1 MALNDLLAGLPPER
15 RELVRRRLLEKQ
27 AGSAAVRRR
36 ETPGPYPLPYS
47 AQLMWLLNE
56 LVAAPSVYNVNI
68 CLRLKGDLN
77 RDALQRTLNTLVDR
91 HEALRTN
98 IVVSDGVPLQ
108 IVRASGD
115 VHLRIVDVPGAADS
129 EREAELSRMCLA
141 EVGRTLD
148 LENDPLF
155 QAALLRVGPRD
166 HVLIL
171 LTHHMVFDGWSRRI
185 VHQELSILYS
195 AYCQGNA
202 PLLPPLPLQFADYAM
217 WQRGE
222 AQTQVILSQIEYWK
236 RKLAGAPQ
244 TLDLPTDHPRPAVQS
259 FRGAR
264 VYGSFAAPTMEA
276 LRKLSSAEGATLFM
290 TVLAAFSV
298 LLFRYTGQE
307 DILVGAPMLGR
318 PRPEFEGIV
327 GYFSNTTVIRCDLSG
342 DPSFRELLRR
352 VRGAVLEALEHEQA
366 PLEKLTM
373 EMHPERDPSRS
384 PLFQV
389 MIGVGDDPPKPT
401 LAGLEAS
408 PVRIDHDTSKLDL
421 VLAVRATGARNLAV
435 LEYATDLF
443 DPATASRM
451 LEHLCLLL
459 DGAMA
464 DPERPISRLPLITEA
479 EKRQL
484 LFGWND
490 TATDYPGDSLLS
502 RIEPQVTHNPG
513 AAAAEFDGRELTY
526 RELDA
531 RANQVAHF
539 LRRRGITSESRV
551 LLCADRSLELPAA
564 VLGVLK
570 AGGACVPLDPACPR
584 GRLETIAA
592 DTGATLAITQQSLLH
607 RLEGLGIEAIC
618 LDADWAAICREP
630 ESGCEVCIRPEDLA
644 FVLYTSGSTGIPKGV
659 LLTHKGLANHQAFTS
674 LYYGLQPRDRVLQ
687 FAPITSDFFLEEVFP
702 AWACGSTVV
711 FRPKDMP
718 LGGREFGRWLQRHR
732 ITMVA
737 LQTAF
742 WHEWTRS
749 LASSDDPLPT
759 ELRLVTIGG
768 EKAQTQALKDWRKKA
783 GATVRWTNTYGPT
796 ETSIIATAYEPSS
809 VPEDQRVS
817 IPIGRPIANARI
829 YILDRHL
836 QPVPIGVAG
845 EMYIAGAGLARGY
858 LNRPDLQAD
867 RFLPDP
873 FASVPD
879 ARMYKTGDLARF
891 LADGNIEFLGRA
903 DRQVKVRGYRVE
915 PGEIEA
921 ALRQYPSVASA
932 AVVERE
938 QAGQIRL
945 VAYVALNNDQVPKV
959 SELRAFLKEIL
970 PDYMIPSAFVVLD
983 GGLPLTP
990 HGKVDRNALLSVDT
1004 DRAGLESE
1012 FLGPRD
1018 ALEMELIG
1026 IWEKLLGVHPIGCRD
1041 SFFDIGGHSL
1051 LAVGLFTRIAEVFGV
1066 SLPVATI
1073 LQAQTV
1079 EELAAILRARGWV
1092 PRWSSLVPVQPGG
1105 SRPPL
1110 FCVHAQ
1116 SGQVLFYRN
1125 LARRLGDGQP
1135 VYGLQSAGCDGKLPP
1150 LRRIE
1155 DMAAHYLEEV
1165 RQLQPDGPYYLLGF
1179 CVGAYIA
1186 FEMARQLEACGQEV
1200 ALLAIVDTDGNW
1212 KLANSLR
1219 KQMAYH
1225 GLRMSGLTLPL
1236 RLRYVFGRLGF
1247 RATSIL
1253 RGAAIRLAPS
1263 RRSLLIQHSNVLASR
1278 AYEPGAYGGRVV
1290 YFQGDDP
1297 RPTTFWERIAVG
1309 GVEMHTLPGRGV
1321 RLFREPGVQDLAE
1334 AVAAC
1339 LTSNESTSHPAPAP
1353 NRSLAA
1359 ARSAHASISSASTK
1373 PGA

>member
-1 MALNDLLAGLPPER
+1 MALTDLLAGLLPER
-15 RELVRRRLLEKQ
+15 RELVRRRLLERQ
-27 AGSAAVRRR
+27 AGAAAVRRR

-56 LVAAPSVYNVNI
+56 LVAEPSVYNVNI

-77 RDALQRTLNTLVDR
+77 RDALQRALNTLVDR

-108 IVRASGD
+108 IVRATRAVD
-115 VHLRIVDVPGAADS
+115 LRILDASAAS
-129 EREAELSRMCLA
+129 EPDREAELSRICQP
-141 EVGRTLD
+141 EVRRTFD
-148 LENDPLF
+148 LQNDPLF
-155 QAALLRVGPRD
+155 QAALLCAGARD

-171 LTHHMVFDGWSRRI
+171 LTHHMVFDGWSRRT
-185 VHQELSILYS
+185 VHQELGILYS
-195 AYCQGNA
+195 AYCEGGEN
-202 PLLPPLPLQFADYAM
+202 PLPPLPLQFADYAV

-222 AQTQVILSQIEYWK
+222 AQTQVISRQLEYWK

-259 FRGAR
+259 CRGAR
-264 VYGSFAAPTMEA
+264 VYGSFSPPTVDA
-276 LRKLSSAEGATLFM
+276 LRKVSAGEGATLFM
-290 TVLAAFSV
+290 TVLAALGV

-307 DILVGAPMLGR
+307 DILVGAPTLGR
-318 PRPEFEGIV
+318 PRPELEGIV

-352 VRGAVLEALEHEQA
+352 VRGAVLEAMEHEQA

-373 EMHPERDPSRS
+373 EMHPDRDPSRS

-389 MIGVGDDPPKPT
+389 MIGVGDDPPKPA
-401 LAGLEAS
+401 LAGLEVS

-421 VLAVRATGARNLAV
+421 VLAIRAASARNIAV
-435 LEYATDLF
+435 FEYATDLF
-443 DPATASRM
+443 DPTTAARM

-459 DGAMA
+459 NGAAA
-464 DPERPISRLPLITEA
+464 DPDRCISRLPLIAEA

-490 TATDYPGDSLLS
+490 TATDYPGHSVLS
-502 RIEPQVTHNPG
+502 RIALQVGANPG
-513 AAAAEFDGRELTY
+513 AVAAEFEGRQLTY
-526 RELDA
+526 LELNA

-539 LRRRGITSESRV
+539 LRRRGIASESRV
-551 LLCADRSLELPAA
+551 LLCTERSLELPAA
-564 VLGVLK
+564 LLGILK
-570 AGGACVPLDPACPR
+570 AGAACVPADPASPH
-584 GRLETIAA
+584 GRLETMVA
-592 DTGATLAITQQSLLH
+592 DTGATLALTQQALLP
-607 RLEGLGIEAIC
+607 RLRDLGIEAIC

-630 ESGCEVCIRPEDLA
+630 ENDCELRIPPEALA
-644 FVLYTSGSTGIPKGV
+644 FVLYTSGSTGVPKGV
-659 LLTHKGLANHQAFTS
+659 LLTHGGLANHQAFAARF
-674 LYYGLQPRDRVLQ
+674 YALQPRDRVLQ
-687 FAPITSDFFLEEVFP
+687 FAPITSDFLLEEVFP
-702 AWACGSTVV
+702 AWASGATVV

-718 LGGREFGRWLQRHR
+718 LGGREFGGWLKRHR
-732 ITMVA
+732 ITMVD

-742 WHEWTRS
+742 WHEWARS
-749 LASSDDPLPT
+749 LASFEDPLPPD
-759 ELRLVTIGG
+759 LRLVIVGG
-768 EKAQTQALKDWRKKA
+768 ERVQTQALKDWRGKA
-783 GATVRWTNTYGPT
+783 GPTLRWVNTYGPT
-796 ETSIIATAYEPSS
+796 EASIIATAYEPSS
-809 VPEDQRVS
+809 VPEDARVP
-817 IPIGRPIANARI
+817 IPIGRPIANTRI

-858 LNRPDLQAD
+858 LNRPDLQAE
-867 RFLPDP
+867 RFIPDP

-879 ARMYKTGDLARF
+879 ARMYQTGDLARF

-921 ALRQYPSVASA
+921 LLVQHPSVASA

-945 VAYVALNNDQVPKV
+945 IAYVARSNGHVPKAG
-959 SELRAFLKEIL
+959 ELRAFLKDIL
-970 PDYMIPSAFVVLD
+970 PEYMIPSAFVVLE
-983 GGLPLTP
+983 GGLPLTV
-990 HGKVDRNALLSVDT
+990 HGKVDRNALPSEDT
-1004 DRAGLESE
+1004 GRAGLESE
-1012 FLGPRD
+1012 FIGPRD
-1018 ALEMELIG
+1018 ALEMELVG

-1041 SFFDIGGHSL
+1041 SFFDVGGHSL
-1051 LAVGLFTRIAEVFGV
+1051 LAVALFTRIAEAFGV

-1079 EELAAILRARGWV
+1079 EELAAILRARGPA

-1116 SGQVLFYRN
+1116 NGMVLLYRD

-1135 VYGLQSAGCDGKLPP
+1135 LYGLQSAGCDGDLPP
-1150 LRRIE
+1150 LRRVE

-1186 FEMARQLEACGQEV
+1186 FEMARQLEACGQKV

-1212 KLANSLR
+1212 KLVKSLR
-1219 KQMAYH
+1219 QQLAYH
-1225 GLRMSGLTLPL
+1225 GSRMSGLTMQQ
-1236 RLRYVFGRLGF
+1236 RLRYLAGRLRF
-1247 RATSIL
+1247 RADTIL
-1253 RGAAIRLAPS
+1253 RGAAATAAPAARGLAIRHA
-1263 RRSLLIQHSNVLASR
+1263 NVLASR
-1278 AYEPGAYGGRVV
+1278 LYEPGAYGGRVV
-1290 YFQGDDP
+1290 YFQGNDP
-1297 RPTTFWERIAVG
+1297 RPTPFWDGIAGG
-1309 GVEMHTLPGRGV
+1309 GVEKRTLPATGI
-1321 RLFREPGVQDLAE
+1321 RLFREPAVQHLADALE
-1334 AVAAC
+1334 AY
-1339 LTSNESTSHPAPAP
+1339 LKSGESASRPAPAP
-1353 NRSLAA
+1353 SRPLPAGRSP
-1359 ARSAHASISSASTK
+1359 HASTSSASAK
-1373 PGA
+1373 PNA